1 MLHWQQWQPPASA
14 PDFCKYFY
22 SLDIRQGSKYASGA
36 SFVYEIMLAIMLG
49 DFSSRVDLN
58 EKIMRIKNWN
68 CDRAELE
75 IYFGPQIPVTT
86 RIRPYDLED

>member
-1 MLHWQQWQPPASA
+1 
-14 PDFCKYFY
+14 
-22 SLDIRQGSKYASGA
+22 
-36 SFVYEIMLAIMLG
+36 MLG

-75 IYFGPQIPVTT
+75 IYFPPQIPVTAG
-86 RIRPYDLED
+86 IRPYDLVG

>member
-22 SLDIRQGSKYASGA
+22 SLDLRQGSKYASGA
-36 SFVYEIMLAIMLG
+36 SFVYEIMLAIG
-49 DFSSRVDLN
+49 DLSSRVDLN

-75 IYFGPQIPVTT
+75 ISFGPQIPVTT
-86 RIRPYDLED
+86 GIRSYDLEG

>member
-1 MLHWQQWQPPASA
+1 
-14 PDFCKYFY
+14 
-22 SLDIRQGSKYASGA
+22 
-36 SFVYEIMLAIMLG
+36 MLG

-86 RIRPYDLED
+86 RIRPYDLEDQVTTWNARDLQFKPCDHWDL

>member
-1 MLHWQQWQPPASA
+1 
-14 PDFCKYFY
+14 
-22 SLDIRQGSKYASGA
+22 
-36 SFVYEIMLAIMLG
+36 MLG

-86 RIRPYDLED
+86 GIRPYDLED